1 MYRGTK
7 QNNKEHLQTGELMR
21 FIWIYLLNGCV
32 QMEMVSWYTDD
43 EPLFLKNIGYC
54 VQFFRKKSGMSQEEL
69 AEKSSLSYSTS
80 SHIQSSAAYPMSIVA
95 LYRIA
100 DALGVAPYQL

>member
-1 MYRGTK
+1 
-7 QNNKEHLQTGELMR
+7 
-21 FIWIYLLNGCV
+21 
-32 QMEMVSWYTDD
+32 
-43 EPLFLKNIGYC
+43 
-54 VQFFRKKSGMSQEEL
+54 MSQEEL

>member
-32 QMEMVSWYTDD
+32 Q
-43 EPLFLKNIGYC
+43 IGYC